1 MKMVQK
7 LAPVLVLLVLSGSAR
22 AQATFQGYVLDSLT
36 SSPLVGANVLLQGT
50 GLGASTDLE
59 GHFRVDNIS
68 SGKYNVRVSYIGY
81 SVRTLALMLEDGA
94 NVRMDVKLLPQEVQ
108 GKEVVVT
115 AQVKGQLAAINQQV
129 RSNTIVNVVSEEKIQ
144 ELPDANAAESI
155 GRLPGVSLI
164 RSGGEANKVIL
175 RGLSEKFTNI
185 TIDGVQIPSTDST
198 NRTVDLSTISQSSL
212 SGIEL
217 YKALTPD
224 KDADAIAG
232 SINLVTK
239 RAPAERT
246 IRLDMSGDYNELMNS
261 ANQYN
266 FSLRYG
272 ERFFGNLLGV
282 QLHGNLENRLRSSE
296 NVDLNYD
303 QGLSNQTDYAIRN
316 FTLQFNN
323 ETRKRSGF
331 SALFDLNTPDN
342 GVIRFNTVY
351 SGTRRDIIA
360 STRDY
365 PTSSGGSTSG
375 SSVNYSARDQTQNIS
390 TLNLALLGDNRLSAV
405 KIDWGLSF
413 AQSSSEFPYDYLAD
427 FLEPSLMNGSA
438 TVSGMA
444 PTPTIKTD
452 PEQLVPYALNNFKAA
467 TLYDG
472 YYSTKRNYDRQRV
485 AHLNLAGDYS
495 FSNSLSGQLKMGG
508 KYRIQDKSNL
518 QGRTYAPYYLG
529 YWEPYETTSGGTI
542 QKKDLSGTYFDSFY
556 QNYLKSSANVF
567 VSFNDFL
574 DQQPDSR
581 EIFRLYDLNP
591 IVNRDKLEQWY
602 SLNKDGI
609 DQTGKTHEYSS
620 DPTANT
626 YNYSITERI
635 SAAYIM
641 NTLNVGSFF
650 TFIAG
655 IRVENENNDYAS
667 RYSPIQTG
675 GFPIPPDASKDTT
688 GAHEETIWLPNF
700 HLNIKPADFVN
711 VRLAAYRALAR
722 PDFNYRLNT
731 YFAWRDVQAGGAK
744 QLLLGNSTLRDAKA
758 WNYEVNASFFGDK
771 IGLISVSAFYKE
783 ITDMFHMLN
792 QINTSGNGLI
802 EYLGLQ
808 WKTLHTGSY
817 SLTVPYNSDKP
828 TTVWGIEFEHQMNF
842 AFLPGLLR
850 NIVLSYNASIVRSET
865 HIIGTEIDT
874 VEYYVP
880 GIPVPF
886 YRYDE
891 RIVDR
896 KQQLENQPEFYG
908 NISLGYDIGGFSGR
922 LSLFHQSQ
930 YNVSFTPS
938 GRSDI
943 VANPFTR
950 VDLAM
955 RQRLSGYLSL
965 LLNVNNLTNVKEG
978 NSLYNRVNE
987 YKILNTSERYGIT
1000 ADFGVII
1007 EL

>member
-1 MKMVQK
+1 MKMVQRFIP
-7 LAPVLVLLVLSGSAR
+7 LLVLLSLSGSVR
-22 AQATFQGYVLDSLT
+22 AQATFQGFVLDSLT
-36 SSPLVGANVLLQGT
+36 SSPLVGANVFFEGT
-50 GLGASTDLE
+50 GLGSTTDLE
-59 GHFRVDNIS
+59 GHFFVPNIPP
-68 SGKYNVRVSYIGY
+68 GVYRVRVSYIGY
-81 SVRTLALMLEDGA
+81 RVRIIDLIQNAGETRSVNIG
-94 NVRMDVKLLPQEVQ
+94 LLPQEVQ
-108 GKEVVVT
+108 GKEVIVT

-129 RSNTIVNVVSEEKIQ
+129 SSNTIVNVVSEEKIQ

-198 NRTVDLSTISQSSL
+198 DRTVDLSTISQSSL

-224 KDADAIAG
+224 NDGDAIAG

-239 RAPAERT
+239 RAPAERK

-266 FSLRYG
+266 VALRYG
-272 ERFFGNLLGV
+272 ERFLGNMLGV
-282 QLHGNLENRLRSSE
+282 QLHGNLENRIRSSE
-296 NVDLNYD
+296 NIDLNYD
-303 QGLSNQTDYAIRN
+303 QGLNNQTDYAIRN

-323 ETRKRSGF
+323 EIRKRNGI
-331 SALFDLNTPDN
+331 SALFDLNTPDE
-342 GVIRFNTVY
+342 GVIRLNTVY
-351 SGTRRDIIA
+351 SGTKRDILR

-365 PTSSGGSTSG
+365 PTSSGGGTSG
-375 SSVNYSARDQTQNIS
+375 SSVNYSARDQKQNIS
-390 TLNLALLGDNRLSAV
+390 TLNLALLGDNRLSV
-405 KIDWGLSF
+405 LSLDWGLSF
-413 AQSSSEFPYDYLAD
+413 AESSSEFPYDYRAD
-427 FLEPSLMNGSA
+427 FLEPSLMSGSV

-444 PTPTIKTD
+444 PTPTIKAS
-452 PEQLVPYALNNFKAA
+452 PELLVPYALNNFRAA

-472 YYSTKRNYDRQRV
+472 FYSTKRNYDRQRV
-485 AHLNLAGDYS
+485 AYVNLGTDYS
-495 FSNSLSGQLKMGG
+495 FSNSISGRLKAGG

-529 YWEPYETTSGGTI
+529 YWQPYELTASGTI
-542 QKKDLSGTYFDSFY
+542 QKKDLSGTYFDTFY

-574 DQQPDSR
+574 NQQPESR
-581 EIFRLYDLNP
+581 DIFRLYDLNP
-591 IVNRDKLEQWY
+591 IVSRDKLEQWY
-602 SLNKDGI
+602 SLNKNGV
-609 DQTGKTHEYSS
+609 DQNGRTYEYSS

-635 SAAYIM
+635 SAGYLM
-641 NTLNVGSFF
+641 NTLNIGPFM

-655 IRVENENNDYAS
+655 ARVENENNDYAS

-675 GFPIPPDASKDTT
+675 GFPIPPDASRDTT
-688 GAHEETIWLPNF
+688 AAHEETVWLPNF
-700 HLNIKPADFVN
+700 HLSVRATGFMN
-711 VRLAAYRALAR
+711 VRVAAYRALAR

-731 YFAWRDVQAGGAK
+731 YFAWRDIQAGGAK

-758 WNYEVNASFFGDK
+758 WNYEINTSFFGNK
-771 IGLISVSAFYKE
+771 IGLLSVSAFYKE

-802 EYLGLQ
+802 EYFGLD
-808 WKTLHTGSY
+808 WKTLHVGSY

-828 TTVWGIEFEHQMNF
+828 TKVWGFEFEHQMNF
-842 AFLPGLLR
+842 SFLPGLLR
-850 NIVLSYNASIVRSET
+850 NVVLSYNASIVRSET

-880 GIPVPF
+880 GIPYPF

-922 LSLFHQSQ
+922 LSLFHQSE

-938 GRSDI
+938 GRGDI

-950 VDLAM
+950 IDLAM
-955 RQRLSGYLSL
+955 RQRITGYLSL
-965 LLNVNNLTNVKEG
+965 LLNVNNLTNVREG
-978 NSLYNRVNE
+978 NSLYDRVNG

-1000 ADFGVII
+1000 ADFGVIV

>member
-1 MKMVQK
+1 MKMVRA
-7 LAPVLVLLVLSGSAR
+7 LISFLIVLVAAAKCE
-22 AQATFQGYVLDSLT
+22 AQSVFQGFVLDSLV
-36 SSPLVGANVLLQGT
+36 SSPLVGANVYFEGT
-50 GLGASTDLE
+50 GLGGSSDLE
-59 GHFRVDNIS
+59 GHFRITNIS
-68 SGKYNVRVSYIGY
+68 PGDYHIRVSYVGY
-81 SVRTLALMLEDGA
+81 RTKTLDLSFSENETVSLNLM
-94 NVRMDVKLLPQEVQ
+94 LLPQEVQ

-129 RSNTIVNVVSEEKIQ
+129 SSNTIVNVVSEEKIQ

-185 TIDGVQIPSTDST
+185 TVDGVQIPSTDST
-198 NRTVDLSTISQSSL
+198 DRTVDLSTISQSSL

-217 YKALTPD
+217 YKALTSD

-239 RAPAERT
+239 RAPAERRL
-246 IRLDMSGDYNELMNS
+246 RLDMSGDYNELMNS

-266 FSLRYG
+266 FALRYG
-272 ERFFGNLLGV
+272 ERFFNDLLGV
-282 QLHGNLENRLRSSE
+282 QLHGNLENRIRSSE
-296 NVDLNYD
+296 NVNLVYD
-303 QGLSNQTDYAIRN
+303 QTLSNQTDYAIRN
-316 FTLQFNN
+316 FTLQFGN
-323 ETRKRSGF
+323 ETRKRNGL
-331 SALFDLNTPDN
+331 SALFDLTTPDG
-342 GVIRFNTVY
+342 GVVRLNTVY
-351 SGTRRDIIA
+351 SGTKRDMLT

-365 PTSSGGSTSG
+365 PTTSGGSTSG
-375 SSVNYSARDQTQNIS
+375 SSVNYSARSQVQNIN
-390 TLNLALLGDNRLSAV
+390 TLNMALLGDNKWSVVL
-405 KIDWGLSF
+405 IDWGLSF
-413 AQSSSEFPYDYLAD
+413 AESSSDFPYDYLAD
-427 FLEPSLMNGSA
+427 FLEPSLMSGSV
-438 TVSGMA
+438 TVSGMS
-444 PTPTIKTD
+444 PTPTIKTN
-452 PEQLVPYALNNFKAA
+452 PEQLVPFAANNFRAA

-472 YYSTKRNYDRQRV
+472 FYSTRRNYDRQRV
-485 AHLNLAGDYS
+485 AYLDIAGDYTLPG
-495 FSNSLSGQLKMGG
+495 SLSGRLKGGG

-529 YWEPYETTSGGTI
+529 YWQPYEMTSSGTI
-542 QKKDLSGTYFDSFY
+542 QSKDLSGTYFDTFY
-556 QNYLKSSANVF
+556 KNYLKSPANVF

-574 DQQPDSR
+574 NARPETR

-602 SLNKDGI
+602 SLNRNGV
-609 DQTGKTHEYSS
+609 DQNGRTYEYSV

-635 SAAYIM
+635 SAAYLM
-641 NTLNVGSFF
+641 NVLNVGQTF

-655 IRVENENNDYAS
+655 LRVENENNNYAS

-675 GFPIPPDASKDTT
+675 GFPIPPDASRDTT
-688 GAHEETIWLPNF
+688 AAHDETVWLPNL
-700 HLNIKPADFVN
+700 HLNVRATDFLN

-731 YFAWRDVQAGGAK
+731 YFAWRDIQAGGAK

-758 WNYEVNASFFGDK
+758 WNYEINTSFFGDK
-771 IGLISVSAFYKE
+771 VGLMSLSVFYKE

-808 WKTLHTGSY
+808 WQTLHVGTY

-828 TTVWGIEFEHQMNF
+828 TKVWGFEFEHQMNF

-874 VEYYVP
+874 VAYYVP
-880 GIPVPF
+880 GIPYPF

-908 NISLGYDIGGFSGR
+908 NISLGYDLGGFSGR
-922 LSLFHQSQ
+922 LSLFHQSE

-938 GRSDI
+938 GRGDI

-950 VDLAM
+950 IDLAVK
-955 RQRLSGYLSL
+955 QRLTDYLSL
-965 LLNVNNLTNVKEG
+965 LLNVNNITNIREG
-978 NSLYNRVNE
+978 NSLYNRVNG

-1007 EL
+1007 EI